1 MTFRATA
8 HLEGG
13 GGGRC
18 SPPKPGVRP
27 PRECG
32 PRECARYLRGCD
44 TRWNPGHLWECAVP
58 SVPKM
63 GPRIRARAAG
73 WRASG
78 GGRGTDRPPH
88 PHHPHPPAR
97 DTPPKCLA
105 TRHLRPFPRA
115 YIPCIDN
122 ADYHYIT
129 RIRPVGTV
137 RPRGAP
143 ALKRND
149 INSGFAHHC
158 ITRPPAATRAV
169 CVPCPQVPA
178 DPCACTRAP
187 PSACPPRC

>member
-1 MTFRATA
+1 M
-8 HLEGG
+8 EGG
-13 GGGRC
+13 APH
-18 SPPKPGVRP
+18 SPNRECAVPARVRH
-27 PRECG
+27 PRECEAPSG
-32 PRECARYLRGCD
+32 LRYPLECVA
-44 TRWNPGHLWECAVP
+44 P

-63 GPRIRARAAG
+63 GPRIRARARR
-73 WRASG
+73 WRGAG
-78 GGRGTDRPPH
+78 GGRGVDRPPH

-105 TRHLRPFPRA
+105 PRHLHPFLRA

-129 RIRPVGTV
+129 RIRPVRTA
-137 RPRGAP
+137 RLRGAP